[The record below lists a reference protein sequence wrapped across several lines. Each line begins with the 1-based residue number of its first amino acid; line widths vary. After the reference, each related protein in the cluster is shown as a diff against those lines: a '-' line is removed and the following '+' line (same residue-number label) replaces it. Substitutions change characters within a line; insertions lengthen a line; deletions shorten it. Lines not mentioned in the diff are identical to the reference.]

1 MLTPEEIEAQIR
13 ADHPEFRVSEGDEVT
28 VISPETDPEAY
39 EQMIDERVVWA
50 LEQQERNAEL
60 QAKKDIRRIVRE
72 GLPVLEANLTTLRG
86 TGTISAAEQRRM
98 VGDVTKAAIE
108 IIKGLESLN
117 LLEE

>member
-1 MLTPEEIEAQIR
+1 MATPAEIDAQIR

-28 VISPETDPEAY
+28 VISPETAPEEY
-39 EQMIDERVVWA
+39 ERMIAERVQWQIEA
-50 LEQQERNAEL
+50 QEQQADQE
-60 QAKKDIRRIVRE
+60 AKKAIRRIMRE
-72 GLPVLEANLTTLRG
+72 GLPLLEANLTTLRG

>member
-1 MLTPEEIEAQIR
+1 MTPEEIEAQIR
-13 ADHPEFRVSEGDEVT
+13 ADHPEFRVQEGGGVT
-28 VISPETDPEAY
+28 VISPESDPETY
-39 EQMIDERVVWA
+39 EAMIAERVEWA
-50 LEQQERNAEL
+50 IAQQERDAVQ
-60 QAKKDIRRIVRE
+60 QAKQDIRRIVRE
-72 GLPVLEANLTTLRG
+72 GLPLLEANLTTLRG

>member
-1 MLTPEEIEAQIR
+1 MATPEELESQIR

-28 VISPETDPEAY
+28 VISPESDPETY
-39 EQMIDERVVWA
+39 EAMIAERVQWQIEA
-50 LEQQERNAEL
+50 QEQQADQEAK
-60 QAKKDIRRIVRE
+60 QAIRRIVRE
-72 GLPVLEANLTTLRG
+72 GLPLLEANLTTLRG
-86 TGTISAAEQRRM
+86 TGSITAADQRRM